1 MKTIRY
7 GSFETNSSSTH
18 AIVIPHKVSED
29 SYDLYDSLDHD
40 YAFGREECRLC
51 EHWDEKLA
59 YAYML
64 LTTNCDWSQN
74 DNGWKPNNTT
84 TKEDIAMFKKRITAM
99 WEVVES
105 KLQRKYNPTPQDVF
119 NYIDRDG
126 TDGNLTGDDSFMV
139 LKERWGNYVD
149 HANDLDHTDIIERLK
164 TDDEFV
170 KRFIFS
176 RESYITVGGDEYRG
190 YNIKTI
196 GFEYDYSGHYY
207 VNSKGEKP
215 PKEWFDKNG
224 RIKDKYCDKYYEEYN
239 IDAGGFW
246 DKLKEYEKDNDVYLK
261 GN

>member
-18 AIVIPHKVSED
+18 AIVVPKKVNDD
-29 SYDLYDSLDHD
+29 SYELYDSLDHD
-40 YAFGREECRLC
+40 YGFGRCECRLC

-64 LTTNCDWSQN
+64 LNVNCDWSQS
-74 DNGWKPNNTT
+74 DYGWKPADIT
-84 TKEDIAMFKKRITAM
+84 TKEEIDLFKKRVIKIWKDITATN
-99 WEVVES
+99 
-105 KLQRKYNPTPQDVF
+105 KGYGRPTPQDIF

-126 TDGNLTGDDSFMV
+126 NDGDLTENDDFV
-139 LKERWGNYVD
+139 IITERWGNFVD
-149 HANDLDHTDIIERLK
+149 HPNGLDKTDIVRRLK
-164 TDDEFV
+164 NDDEFV

-176 RESYITVGGDEYRG
+176 RDSYITVGGDEYRG

-196 GFEYDYSGHYY
+196 GFEYDYNDHHY
-207 VNSKGEKP
+207 VNDKGERP
-215 PKEWFDKNG
+215 PKEWYDKKG
-224 RIKDKYCDKYYEEYN
+224 RLKDKYWDKYDAEYN

>member
-64 LTTNCDWSQN
+64 LITNYDWSQN

-84 TKEDIAMFKKRITAM
+84 TKEDIDMFKKRITAM

-105 KLQRKYNPTPQDVF
+105 KLQRKYDPTPQDVF
-119 NYIDRDG
+119 DYIDRDG
-126 TDGNLTGDDSFMV
+126 TDGNLTGDDGFMV

-149 HANDLDHTDIIERLK
+149 HANNLDHTDIIERLK

-215 PKEWFDKNG
+215 LKEWFDKNG
-224 RIKDKYCDKYYEEYN
+224 RIKDEYWDEYYEEYN

-246 DKLKEYEKDNDVYLK
+246 DKLKEYEKNNDVYLK

>member
-1 MKTIRY
+1 MKTVRY

-18 AIVIPHKVSED
+18 AIVIPKKVSED

-84 TKEDIAMFKKRITAM
+84 TKEDIDMFKKRITAM

-105 KLQRKYNPTPQDVF
+105 KLQRKYDPTPQDVF

-215 PKEWFDKNG
+215 PKEWFDEDG
-224 RIKDKYCDKYYEEYN
+224 RIKDKYWDKYCEEYN